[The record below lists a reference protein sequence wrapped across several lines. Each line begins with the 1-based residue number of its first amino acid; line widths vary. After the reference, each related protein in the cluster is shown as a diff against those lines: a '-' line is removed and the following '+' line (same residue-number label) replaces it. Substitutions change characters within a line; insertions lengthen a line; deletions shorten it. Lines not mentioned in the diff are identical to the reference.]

1 MTDGMEFARAV
12 VYVVAYCLSENK
24 IRAGRT
30 QPAIFRDAPAMPCQL
45 ILW

>member
-12 VYVVAYCLSENK
+12 VCVVGSCFLENK